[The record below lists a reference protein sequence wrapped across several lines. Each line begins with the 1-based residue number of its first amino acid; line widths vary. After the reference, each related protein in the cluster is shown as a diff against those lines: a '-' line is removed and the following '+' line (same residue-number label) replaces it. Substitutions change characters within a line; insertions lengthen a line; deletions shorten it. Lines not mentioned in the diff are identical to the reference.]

1 MMLRYLGS
9 EASGGKSRIGS
20 RHRET
25 LYSVKHTEKVERVER
40 KGTTVDVI
48 KDSRQ
53 SGPRS
58 LRVQLALIVLIFG
71 PSCPFLLISLL
82 LRLTRFVS
90 VVTNR
95 CVLYCG
101 ITFLTLCTLHECLLV
116 LVRRWE

>member
-9 EASGGKSRIGS
+9 EASGTKSRIGS

-25 LYSVKHTEKVERVER
+25 LYSVKHVEKVERVER
-40 KGTTVDVI
+40 KGTTDVI

-101 ITFLTLCTLHECLLV
+101 ITFLTLCTLRECLLV